1 MGKLALAAKITH
13 VPSMYLSELPG
24 ARQGSRQDAIDGHAE
39 IGRRCRE
46 LGVDTIVVFDRVREN
61 FRLVR
66 ADPGEVLNRSINQ
79 TLSRTV
85 ITSFVAFLTV
95 LALYLYGG
103 GSLQG
108 MAEAQ
113 MIGIIIGTLSSIF
126 VACPLL
132 LWLGVS
138 KQDLMPKARDEEA
151 LARRP

>member
-1 MGKLALAAKITH
+1 M
-13 VPSMYLSELPG
+13 
-24 ARQGSRQDAIDGHAE
+24 
-39 IGRRCRE
+39 
-46 LGVDTIVVFDRVREN
+46 
-61 FRLVR
+61 
-66 ADPGEVLNRSINQ
+66 LNASVNQ

-108 MAEAQ
+108 MAESQ
-113 MIGIIIGTLSSIF
+113 ILGIIVGTLSSIF

-138 KQDLMPKARDEEA
+138 KQDLMPKPRT
-151 LARRP
+151 RRRWRAGRRVSAVAIKKAAQRCAAFL